1 MYNKVPLSGEVAV
14 KKNRDRRP
22 MAMDVEHMRRLHQEA
37 FEQLDLMR
45 TVLEAVEAASGTARD
60 VLSEIVVD
68 HWNAYLDVLHMITL
82 HDELMTAVLGKHGMN
97 VRDSDS
103 SAEAQ
108 PEYFGS
114 RLLLLP
120 ALLALSRRHRR
131 FGDVYSWRGNPM
143 SDYLKES
150 MTTERE
156 HMAELIALIQ
166 EIV

>member
-1 MYNKVPLSGEVAV
+1 MIRK
-14 KKNRDRRP
+14 RDRRP

-37 FEQLDLMR
+37 WEQLDLMR
-45 TVLEAVEAASGTARD
+45 TALEAAEAASGTAGD
-60 VLSEIVVD
+60 KLGGIVVN

-120 ALLALSRRHRR
+120 ALQALCRRHRR
-131 FGDVYSWRGNPM
+131 FCDVYSWRGNPM

-150 MTTERE
+150 MTMERE

-166 EIV
+166 DMV